1 MLEQLNR
8 QGLTFTRVEIE
19 REIDMRYSMQLA
31 EVATPIPAGNLD
43 AEEIAR
49 ASDLFEQ
56 RYAELYGEDSGFR
69 EAGIQAITY
78 RVRATGI
85 LPFSPPC
92 RN

>member
-1 MLEQLNR
+1 
-8 QGLTFTRVEIE
+8 
-19 REIDMRYSMQLA
+19 MRSTC
-31 EVATPIPAGNLD
+31 ATACSSPRSPPPIPAGNLD

-85 LPFSPPC
+85 LPFSPHPAGTEV
-92 RN
+92 RGLR